1 VSRGEGSPLEQ
12 ARHALEIGALK
23 RAEYLLRQASNTPG
37 EGQEAVLTD
46 LMRLAELWQHSGKS
60 VRAARLYDEVIQ
72 RLEGL
77 HDPES
82 VELIEPL
89 RRRAKALLETDLPH
103 EQSCEPAEDC
113 LRRALRLQ
121 ELHAG
126 PATTEAGWMLL
137 DLTDL
142 LQDHERCDEAEGL
155 ARQAWD
161 IGRAFLWDETELFFE
176 ATDWLVWWYEAHQ
189 EWGSGQ
195 RLIESSLKLAAELL
209 GADHPRVAELM
220 GAMANMMLQDDRDV
234 DEADQLCARGLE
246 ILARYYGETPASS
259 DIWPR
264 SPDELAQIRLIFS
277 SLNSI
282 RAHAAFMRGEML
294 GCHFLLNRA
303 LLTLD
308 VPEAELSPEIRAS
321 LAAANGS
328 TLQAMAHL
336 AIEEGDDVQAER
348 LFQRAL
354 AQSEQG
360 DPDRTAMLLEDYAAW
375 LDDHNRQTEAE
386 QARREAEDLRNG

>member
-1 VSRGEGSPLEQ
+1 MSRGEGSPLEQ

-23 RAEYLLRQASNTPG
+23 RAEYLLKQARSMPG

-46 LMRLAELWQHSGKS
+46 LMHLAELWQQSGKS
-60 VRAARLYDEVIQ
+60 VRAARLYEDVIQ
-72 RLEGL
+72 GLERL
-77 HDPES
+77 HDVDS

-89 RRRAKALLETDLPH
+89 RRRATALLETDLPH
-103 EQSCEPAEDC
+103 EQSCEPAEDAM
-113 LRRALRLQ
+113 RRALRLQ
-121 ELHAG
+121 ELRTG
-126 PATTEAGWMLL
+126 PGTIEAGWMLL

-161 IGRAFLWDETELFFE
+161 IGRAFAWDDTALFFE

-195 RLIESSLKLAAELL
+195 RLLESSLKLAAELL

-220 GAMANMMLQDDRDV
+220 GAMANMLIQDDRDV

-246 ILARYYGETPASS
+246 ILARSYGDMPVSS

-264 SPDELAQIRLIFS
+264 SPDELTQIRLIFS

-282 RAHAAFMRGEML
+282 RAHAAFVRGEML
-294 GCHFLLNRA
+294 ACHFLLNRA
-303 LLTLD
+303 LLMLD
-308 VPEAELSPEIRAS
+308 VPDGEVSSEIRAS
-321 LAAANGS
+321 LAVAHGS

-336 AIEEGDDVQAER
+336 AIEEGDDAHAER
-348 LFQRAL
+348 LFQRAM
-354 AQSEQG
+354 AHSEQG
-360 DPDRTAMLLEDYAAW
+360 DPDRMAMLLEDYASW
-375 LDDHNRQTEAE
+375 LEDHHRNTEAD